1 MNYKLVLL
9 LILSFILINILLDK
23 YLKYKF
29 KKENF
34 PPNIVYPIKED
45 IELPLIE

>member
-1 MNYKLVLL
+1 MNCKLVLL
-9 LILSFILINILLDK
+9 IILSFILINISLDK

-34 PPNIVYPIKED
+34 
-45 IELPLIE
+45 LLT